1 MAKIIYKEGC
11 EGQNKLSCIEGI
23 EIDLLNGQKALIFPK
38 YSKEYLMQSEQIDKW
53 NGCAMSEIEALK
65 VEDTVSETVALFN
78 LGSPAAN
85 WVLLFVTEDRRQFSL
100 PSLLAAMEIQHQE
113 EEIDALAETIEG
125 ADLLRDFT
133 SGIWSCSRTSLNG
146 VWFVIG
152 GYVYAGSSG
161 SNGNG
166 LGAAC
171 LAVPTILYREEEL

>member
-1 MAKIIYKEGC
+1 MAKIIYKEGR

-23 EIDLLNGQKALIFPK
+23 EIGLLNGQRALIFPK
-38 YSKEYLMQSEQIDKW
+38 YSKEPLLRGEQIDKW
-53 NGCAMSEIEALK
+53 NARALSEIEALK
-65 VEDTVSETVALFN
+65 VEDNISDTAALVI
-78 LGSPAAN
+78 LDSPAAN
-85 WVLLFVTEDRRQFSL
+85 WVFKFSTNGRNFWL
-100 PSLLAAMEIQHQE
+100 PSLLAAMEIQHQK

-133 SGIWSCSRTSLNG
+133 SGIWSCSRTSLNS

-161 SNGNG
+161 YATGSS

-171 LAVPTILYREEEL
+171 LAVPTILYREEEI

>member
-1 MAKIIYKEGC
+1 MAKIIYRKGM

-23 EIDLLNGQKALIFPK
+23 EIDLLNGQRALIFPK
-38 YSKEYLMQSEQIDKW
+38 YSTEYLMHSDQIDKW
-53 NGCAMSEIEALK
+53 NSCALSEIAALK
-65 VEDTVSETVALFN
+65 VEDTFSDTVALFN

-100 PSLLAAMEIQHQE
+100 PSLLAAMEIQHQK

-133 SGIWSCSRTSLNG
+133 SNVWSCSRTSLNG
-146 VWFVIG
+146 GWFVSG
-152 GYVYAGSSG
+152 GYIYAGSSG
-161 SNGNG
+161 LNGGG

-171 LAVPTILYREEEL
+171 LAVPTILYREEEI